1 MISLE
6 LWRARI
12 GGWGSRK
19 NLSSESSYT
28 PPTNCSTSHFFCD
41 ALRGITICLLAS
53 VITIL
58 LVIGGIEMNPGPP
71 KKIIVEDPS
80 QEKNLPITLP
90 SSEMCDNVFH
100 FKNIQILFLKFQG
113 SIFLVRLSVLR
124 NSLQVNIYNRPTLLI
139 SRVLHKDR

>member
-19 NLSSESSYT
+19 NLSSESSST

-90 SSEMCDNVFH
+90 SSDMCDKVFH
-100 FKNIQILFLKFQG
+100 FQEHSDIVSKVPRNFN
-113 SIFLVRLSVLR
+113 LVRLSVLR

-139 SRVLHKDR
+139 TRVLHKDR